1 MEQIRVDHD
10 PDVKDRI
17 GLPEPRFT
25 KRQHPNDLA
34 MNRWFEQ
41 KLVEIA
47 RAAGAIRVVA
57 GSSLPGVGIGEQSPQ
72 KGNAN
77 NHGTCRMG
85 DDPAKSVVDRWCRSH
100 EVPNLW
106 VVDAS
111 VMPTNGGYN
120 PTLTILANAYRVAD
134 HFVGLARSGSL

>member
-1 MEQIRVDHD
+1 M
-10 PDVKDRI
+10 KDRF
-17 GLPEPRFT
+17 GLPVPRFT

-34 MNRWFEQ
+34 MFRWYEK
-41 KLVEIA
+41 KLAEIVE
-47 RAAGAIRVVA
+47 AAGGKQVA
-57 GSSLPGVGIGEQSPQ
+57 TRIPDLSIDENTHQ
-72 KGNAN
+72 KGNAH

-85 DDPAKSVVDRWCRSH
+85 DDPSKSVVDKFCRSH

-106 VVDAS
+106 IVDGS

-134 HFVGLARSGSL
+134 HLLGEVKRQSL